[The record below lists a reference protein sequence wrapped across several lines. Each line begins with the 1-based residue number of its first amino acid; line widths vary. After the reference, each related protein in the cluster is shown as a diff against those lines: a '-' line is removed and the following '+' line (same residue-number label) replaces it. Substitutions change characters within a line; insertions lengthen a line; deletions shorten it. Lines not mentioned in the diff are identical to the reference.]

1 MTDAMNSPPH
11 APPDLP
17 NVLRELLV
25 VPTQSA
31 LQRRGPSTHAPRILL
46 LYGSLRERSF
56 SRLLSEEAA
65 RLLQAMGAETRT
77 FNPHGLPLLD
87 STPDTHEKVQELR
100 QLAM

>member
-1 MTDAMNSPPH
+1 MTDAMNSPPD
-11 APPDLP
+11 APPDSP
-17 NVLRELLV
+17 NVLRELFV

-31 LQRRGPSTHAPRILL
+31 LQNRAPSTHAPRILL
-46 LYGSLRERSF
+46 LYGSLRESSF
-56 SRLLSEEAA
+56 SRLLAEEAA
-65 RLLQAMGAETRT
+65 RLLRLMGAETRT

>member
-1 MTDAMNSPPH
+1 MR
-11 APPDLP
+11 
-17 NVLRELLV
+17 RESCCF
-25 VPTQSA
+25 TAHCASA
-31 LQRRGPSTHAPRILL
+31 
-46 LYGSLRERSF
+46 RSAV
-56 SRLLSEEAA
+56 LLSEEAA